1 MIKKCAIMGKDQKI
15 RHPRRAV
22 MRDPFKAIGPF
33 VAHAGYGK
41 DTCHGR
47 AVPWV
52 RVAKVLQ
59 MTLMRVRASQSLP
72 RAMLRRLRIVY
83 KLGSAKLS
91 FCQCI

>member
-1 MIKKCAIMGKDQKI
+1 MGDIIQQVQQGRRAIGAIMGKDQKI

-52 RVAKVLQ
+52 RVAKV
-59 MTLMRVRASQSLP
+59 
-72 RAMLRRLRIVY
+72 
-83 KLGSAKLS
+83 G
-91 FCQCI
+91 